1 MDEDRADG
9 EAMLL
14 IEVRGVDSAL
24 EVGDAP
30 PPEDRRQR
38 PVRKSQSR
46 RSDLQETR
54 NKPSELRDQKPAAI
68 WSITDTAPRSV
79 GFRTTTSC
87 LSFLSLP
94 PPSFF
99 CGDKLRERLL
109 LRDRVAGAWSASMR
123 D

>member
-1 MDEDRADG
+1 MRAANGNDQTAMDEDRADG

-46 RSDLQETR
+46 RSDLQETQ
-54 NKPSELRDQKPAAI
+54 NKPSELRESEA
-68 WSITDTAPRSV
+68 
-79 GFRTTTSC
+79 G
-87 LSFLSLP
+87 
-94 PPSFF
+94 
-99 CGDKLRERLL
+99 GDLEHN
-109 LRDRVAGAWSASMR
+109 
-123 D
+123 

>member
-1 MDEDRADG
+1 MNDNDQTAMEEDRADG

-24 EVGDAP
+24 EVGDAPPP

-54 NKPSELRDQKPAAI
+54 NKPSELRGSEA
-68 WSITDTAPRSV
+68 
-79 GFRTTTSC
+79 G
-87 LSFLSLP
+87 
-94 PPSFF
+94 
-99 CGDKLRERLL
+99 GDLEHN
-109 LRDRVAGAWSASMR
+109 
-123 D
+123 